1 MNNNQYN
8 LKPKPVQGE
17 FDRTNLTISSKSK
30 YEDSSWDFS
39 EFESSPNVKPT
50 ASILRFD
57 FDLNNGLSFSDEI
70 YKPLKN
76 SFKEIIYSMASSPKG
91 KLPSPA
97 TLKKK
102 YSCFRF
108 FFNFIIDNNYSSLKQ
123 LSRADTDQYIL
134 LVKDQD
140 VHPVTKINQI
150 DVLSNLWKYRK
161 NYSEPI
167 SFDALNG
174 QSSQTVASVTRQDKA
189 ENKYDFIPDE
199 VCQNLI
205 RSCVKLIREK
215 GIDVALAVQTRD
227 QASLNELIKGKSRAN
242 KNRAKKKSLIGLEIN
257 NSEVTTLARQMLTC
271 CYVII
276 NFFTGIRASEML
288 SLGPNTIVVE
298 DGHTWILGS
307 QFKIQKKKRRWMA
320 PEVVHEAFH
329 LAKSLTQSMRD
340 SIDYEIVKTIDE
352 AIIKELRDLKNELFL
367 NWSQKRKHG
376 YIFQSAPQVSNIK
389 SSIHTSLK
397 ELVVLFGI
405 KDESGDYWN
414 LHSHQFRRSFVRFM
428 CANAMNIR
436 YLQEH
441 MGHKSLDMTA
451 WYDSDDLELTEE
463 ISKQMK
469 EFKTQK
475 LDAIFNGSQ
484 KITGAG
490 SENLINERKDYYVG
504 ITVTKSKNKFLEDL
518 ADDVSLRST
527 GHSWCMGDS
536 SVGSCTGVV
545 GCMMDV
551 SMTQKCTS
559 ALITEEHLPA
569 WEKIKIKNVQLLNSS
584 ELGLHQKEALK
595 RVIAET
601 IDPTINALRSSQ
613 ALS

>member
-1 MNNNQYN
+1 
-8 LKPKPVQGE
+8 
-17 FDRTNLTISSKSK
+17 
-30 YEDSSWDFS
+30 
-39 EFESSPNVKPT
+39 
-50 ASILRFD
+50 
-57 FDLNNGLSFSDEI
+57 
-70 YKPLKN
+70 
-76 SFKEIIYSMASSPKG
+76 MASAPKG

-102 YSCFRF
+102 YNNFRF
-108 FFNFIIDNNYSSLKQ
+108 FFNWIIENNYSNLKQ
-123 LSRADTDQYIL
+123 ISRADTDKYIL
-134 LVKDQD
+134 MVKNQD
-140 VHPVTKINQI
+140 GHPVNKINKI

-161 NYSEPI
+161 YCSEPI
-167 SFDALNG
+167 SFDPLNG

-189 ENKYDFIPDE
+189 EQRYDFIPDE
-199 VCQNLI
+199 ICQNLI
-205 RSCVKLIREK
+205 RSCVKFIREK
-215 GIDVALAVQTRD
+215 GIYVALAVQTRD
-227 QASLNELIKGKSRAN
+227 KASLNEVIRGKSSAN
-242 KNRAKKKSLIGLEIN
+242 KNRAKTKSLIGLGIN
-257 NSEVTTLARQMLTC
+257 NAEITILSRQMLTC

-298 DGHTWILGS
+298 DGHTWIIGN

-320 PEVVHEAFH
+320 PDVVHEAFH
-329 LAKSLTQSMRD
+329 LANSLTQSMRD
-340 SIDYEIVKTIDE
+340 SINYEIENTINSATLKKLE
-352 AIIKELRDLKNELFL
+352 ELKMELFL
-367 NWSQKRKHG
+367 TWSSKRSHG
-376 YIFQSAPQVSNIK
+376 YLFTYAPQVSNIK
-389 SSIHTSLK
+389 GSIHTSLK

-428 CANAMNIR
+428 CSNAMNIR

-451 WYDSDDLELTEE
+451 WYDSDDLELTQE

-536 SVGSCTGVV
+536 TVGSCTGVV

-569 WEKIKIKNVQLLNSS
+569 WEKIKIKNVLLLNSS

-613 ALS
+613 VAS